1 MKHIL
6 AACVAILS
14 FVSAPPI
21 VAKTLNIALLM
32 AEKSRQKEANE
43 ILNAATSAFFESK
56 RFKVIERD
64 QLPKIFQERDLTDF
78 ITGAPGDL
86 SNLEGVDLIGVVTYS
101 KEEGVSMDKAK
112 RQVEIYID
120 VRLTDVKTGQV
131 IGSVNSRRPSVLY
144 EPTTPFNASRLLLA
158 DVREL
163 FPPEGSVLNVDGET
177 VVVNLGTIEGV
188 KKGDTLEVIQDGEV
202 FFDAEGKSYPPLE
215 ELVGILKVTQVST
228 QLSKCK
234 IKKGAE
240 VISLGARVRLKGTDR
255 RLLNWAQRVMPFL
268 KKKAN

>member
-1 MKHIL
+1 MKQIL
-6 AACVAILS
+6 AACLLILG
-14 FVSAPPI
+14 FVSAQPMA
-21 VAKTLNIALLM
+21 AKTLNIALLM
-32 AEKSRQKEANE
+32 AEKAKQKEASE
-43 ILNAATSAFFESK
+43 ILNAATAAFFESR

-64 QLPKIFQERDLTDF
+64 QLPKIFQERDLSDF
-78 ITGAPGDL
+78 ISGAPGDL
-86 SNLEGVDLIGVVTYS
+86 SNLEGVDLIGIVTYS

-112 RQVEIYID
+112 KQMEFYID

-163 FPPEGSVLNVDGET
+163 FPPEGSVLNVDGST

-202 FFDAEGKSYPPLE
+202 FFDAEGKAYPPLE
-215 ELVGILKVTQVST
+215 EIVGTLKVTQVAA

-234 IKKGAE
+234 AKSGEEA
-240 VISLGARVRLKGTDR
+240 ISLGARVRLKGGDR
-255 RLLNWAQRVMPFL
+255 TIRAWVGRALPFL
-268 KKKAN
+268 KKKVN